1 MVSDTQAAERGPM
14 VLGMA
19 LVATGALAFSTT
31 VLFTRALSALPVLS
45 IAFFRAG
52 GAFLFF
58 TLLLPWHR
66 QSLHPGAY
74 WAALPYLVGLGLAIS
89 GAALLYVFAIQHTT
103 VSNAALLVNTA
114 PLYVAFLGP
123 RLLHEPVPRYR
134 TPGLVLA
141 LVGMVLISG
150 VLEQGA
156 RPAGGAGLWAGVA
169 SGMAFAAAL
178 LIGGK
183 LRGQVE
189 ALTQTWWSTGIAAL
203 LMAPWGLQVDGALV
217 LAHWPLLLGLGT
229 VSLGMGYFL
238 YFQGLKLRVSTQ
250 VVSVVAL
257 LEPVSGALL
266 GALVLGEI
274 PTLLNGVGSIL
285 ILLAIYLMTR

>member
-1 MVSDTQAAERGPM
+1 MNE
-14 VLGMA
+14 VLRPAHGEMALGVA
-19 LVATGALAFSTT
+19 LVALGALAFSTT

-52 GAFLFF
+52 GAFLLF

-66 QSLHPGAY
+66 ETLRPWMYRKAI
-74 WAALPYLVGLGLAIS
+74 PYLIGLGLAIS

-123 RLLHEPVPRYR
+123 RLLKETVPRYR
-134 TPGLVLA
+134 TPGLILA

-150 VLEQGA
+150 VLEQANAPSHGV
-156 RPAGGAGLWAGVA
+156 GLAAGVA

-178 LIGGK
+178 LLGGK
-183 LRGQVE
+183 LRARVPP
-189 ALTQTWWSTGIAAL
+189 LTQTWWSTGLATLWL
-203 LMAPWGLQVDGALV
+203 LPWGVQTEGALV
-217 LAHWPLLLGLGT
+217 RAYWPLLVGLGT
-229 VSLGMGYFL
+229 ISLGMGYFL
-238 YFQGLKLRVSTQ
+238 YFQGLKFHVSTQ
-250 VVSVVAL
+250 IVSVVAL

-274 PTLLNGVGSIL
+274 PTLWNALGSAMVL
-285 ILLAIYLMTR
+285 GAIYLMTR

>member
-1 MVSDTQAAERGPM
+1 MNGASRAGRGETA
-14 VLGMA
+14 LGIA
-19 LVATGALAFSTT
+19 LVVLGALAFSTT

-52 GAFLFF
+52 GAFVFF

-66 QSLHPGAY
+66 ETLRPWAY
-74 WAALPYLVGLGLAIS
+74 RTALPYLVGLGLAIS

-123 RLLHEPVPRYR
+123 RLLKEPVPRYR
-134 TPGLVLA
+134 TPGLMLA

-150 VLEQGA
+150 VLEQTRLPSNGV
-156 RPAGGAGLWAGVA
+156 GLVAGVA
-169 SGMAFAAAL
+169 SGMSFAAAL

-183 LRGQVE
+183 LRGRVPP
-189 ALTQTWWSTGIAAL
+189 LTQTWWSTGLAAL
-203 LMAPWGLQVDGALV
+203 WLMPWGLQTDGALV
-217 LAHWPLLLGLGT
+217 RAHWPLLLGLGT
-229 VSLGMGYFL
+229 ISLGMGYFL

-274 PTLLNGVGSIL
+274 PTPWNALGSAMVL
-285 ILLAIYLMTR
+285 GAIYLMTR